1 MRTLILY
8 GRPDC
13 HLCDEARE
21 MIQPLLVAAGDV
33 EFRDVDIE
41 SNDALFRK
49 YLERIPVV
57 ELDGSVISE
66 LVPDQRSISAALLH
80 TSTR

>member
-1 MRTLILY
+1 
-8 GRPDC
+8 
-13 HLCDEARE
+13 

-33 EFRDVDIE
+33 EFRDVNIE